1 MCLWEWWG
9 FTLLVPNQMLFIFF
23 ILSPL
28 FLSLSLSPS
37 FSFSVALTISI
48 SFSVAFFLCL
58 CDFQSFFLFY
68 MAVHFACRVLC
79 SNAALE
85 SKSNIC
91 YSLSSVLLLTR
102 YCCRCGLVLI
112 FFFQSFVE
120 MRSFCVYMWFS
131 GGMVT
136 KKSSSKQKKNNNNKS
151 HQSLWYICVFLG
163 FEVWWIIFLW
173 FRTELKF

>member
-1 MCLWEWWG
+1 MVRIYTTC
-9 FTLLVPNQMLFIFF
+9 TQPNVVY
-23 ILSPL
+23 ILHSESA
-28 FLSLSLSPS
+28 LSLSLSPS

-112 FFFQSFVE
+112 FFFNLLSKCVVFVFICDF
-120 MRSFCVYMWFS
+120 RAVWLRKRAAASKKKIIITKVINLYGIFVFFWDLKCDGSYFC
-131 GGMVT
+131 
-136 KKSSSKQKKNNNNKS
+136 
-151 HQSLWYICVFLG
+151 G
-163 FEVWWIIFLW
+163 FEQS
-173 FRTELKF
+173 